1 MPKRVLTGTVV
12 SDKGDKTVVVRVER
26 RVKHPLYGKIIKLSK
41 KYHAH
46 DSANEFHSGEIVRIE
61 ECAPI
66 SKLKT
71 WTVIDRIGVA
81 KVGTVEIAEPDEV
94 APETPAVEA
103 AEPAKEKAEK
113 KPAKKPAKKAKVED
127 VADADA

>member
-12 SDKGDKTVVVRVER
+12 SDKTDKTVVVSVER
-26 RVKHPLYGKIIKLSK
+26 RVKHPLYGKIIKRSK

-46 DSANEFHSGEIVRIE
+46 DEGNVFKEGQTVRIE

-71 WTVIDRIGVA
+71 WKVIGE
-81 KVGTVEIAEPDEV
+81 VGAQS
-94 APETPAVEA
+94 PAA
-103 AEPAKEKAEK
+103 AA
-113 KPAKKPAKKAKVED
+113 
-127 VADADA
+127 